1 MSSSDPQNDASPY
14 ADDRG
19 QRYRAV
25 TALFDA
31 VRDLPRDEAYA
42 HVAAHPSKEVRD
54 DVLAMLDADRAGTR
68 AVRTIVDV
76 STVIAEAS
84 AAPEIPAMVGDY
96 RVSGLLGHGGG
107 GVVLKAVCPKTAADV
122 AIKVLGIGA
131 WSSRALGR
139 FRQEIKLLGH
149 LTHPGIAQILDAG
162 TDRSGVSPHPYFVME
177 FVDGMTLSEWRRATP
192 RTPREIVELFAA
204 IVDAVAFSHVRG
216 IIHRD
221 LKPSNI
227 LVTTDG
233 RPKIL
238 DFGVASV
245 AQGADPSLDPLRTL
259 TMMLQF
265 AGTGHG
271 NATRGATK
279 TAEGAVVGTLPYMSP
294 EQISGTQVVDA
305 RSDLYSI
312 GVMLYEALCGK
323 LPYDLSLRSLTDAAM
338 VIRNEI
344 PTTIGRVD
352 RGLRGDLEV
361 IVSRLLEKRPAD
373 RYESA
378 PQLLDD
384 LERFLRGQRTR
395 VRRIPLHIRM
405 LRFARRYPAYIASS
419 ALLAA
424 VAIGSLGYAGYLVAA
439 ERLAERARATDEL
452 DAMRLKLSSAASAV
466 GRGLLEQS
474 RSELAEVPA
483 SRRNWAWHAFDRFH
497 GRGELV
503 SFIFYAALDIQPRGE
518 RIFFREGEA
527 GAWPAVFDLRDG
539 TRRALDAS
547 LPSCPPIAVS
557 LDGSRMAR
565 ADAPDGRVFVR
576 STADGSVLDVLES
589 PIEKIDAI
597 AWSDDGAMLL
607 LANRAGELAAID
619 LATGRA
625 LRARFDAGAAPSE
638 RVFLRTVEGAAV
650 VGLEG
655 AESIFVWSFAAD
667 GRGAEPRVIPLAGV
681 GVSSPVTSLVSSP
694 VTSLVTSLVSSL
706 VAVRVEGAQRA
717 FVGTTQGAVLD
728 IDLAQ
733 GAIVRRYEYAASPI
747 AALAVEPQ
755 RGLLAAATGDRA
767 DKRRGSLQVWDV
779 STGEA
784 VGTLGLKT
792 GALSIAFSQDGESL
806 FVGET
811 FGELTRYTVVREVL
825 SPTLGSA
832 EMRVDEMAFAGGD
845 LMAVTTAEGAFWWN
859 WNLDRQASRARP
871 ERIPIAREL
880 VAGRPI
886 AVIAVAASGP
896 NADTRAVLAVVA
908 PDATGVV
915 FYATSGEELG
925 RTAITGRAP
934 ADAEPS
940 ISATAGGFVLGV
952 GRRVERH
959 AVIEA
964 GGRVRAE
971 LIGSALLDGIVEG
984 VSATPDGTR
993 VVAAISGAEADG
1005 FGAWLVGLD
1014 AGTRGAPR
1022 ESWRHPIS
1030 EESDAR
1036 ELGAAISNDGGT
1048 AFAVPGKGQ
1057 LGVFDGMSGAN
1068 IFAIDDVPPWSI
1080 DRRAVGLAMSP
1091 DGRALAVR
1099 FADGSVRIVE
1109 SAAFDAEAGEAR

>member
-14 ADDRG
+14 ADDRA

-177 FVDGMTLSEWRRATP
+177 FVDGKTLSEWRRAKP

-227 LVTTDG
+227 LVTADG

-265 AGTGHG
+265 AGTRHG

-378 PQLLDD
+378 PQLHED

-419 ALLAA
+419 ALLAL
-424 VAIGSLGYAGYLVAA
+424 VALGSLGYAGYLVAA
-439 ERLAERARATDEL
+439 ERLAERARAADEL
-452 DAMRLKLSSAASAV
+452 DAMRLKLSAAAFAV

-483 SRRNWAWHAFDRFH
+483 SRRNWAWHALDRFH

-503 SFIFYAALDIQPRGE
+503 SFIFYAARDIQPRGE
-518 RIFFREGEA
+518 RIFFREGA
-527 GAWPAVFDLRDG
+527 GGTSPAVFDLRDG
-539 TRRALDAS
+539 TRRALDVP
-547 LPSCPPIAVS
+547 LPSSPPIAVS
-557 LDGSRMAR
+557 PDGSRMAR
-565 ADAPDGRVFVR
+565 AHAPDGGLFVR

-589 PIEKIDAI
+589 PIDEIDAI

-619 LATGRA
+619 LVTGRA

-638 RVFLRTVEGAAV
+638 RVFLRTVGGAAV

-667 GRGAEPRVIPLAGV
+667 GRGAEPRVIPLVGFGTGV
-681 GVSSPVTSLVSSP
+681 GVSSPVSSP
-694 VTSLVTSLVSSL
+694 VSSLVSSL
-706 VAVRVEGAQRA
+706 EAVRVEGVQRA

-733 GAIVRRYEYAASPI
+733 GTIARKYEYATSPI
-747 AALAVEPQ
+747 EALAVEPT
-755 RGLLAAATGDRA
+755 RGLLAAATGERA

-784 VGTLGLKT
+784 VGTLGLGT
-792 GALSIAFSQDGESL
+792 VAFSIAFSQDGESL

-811 FGELTRYTVVREVL
+811 FGELTRFAVVREVL

-832 EMRVDEMAFAGGD
+832 EMQVNEMAFAGGG

-859 WNLDRQASRARP
+859 WDLDRQASRARP

-886 AVIAVAASGP
+886 AVVEVAASGP
-896 NADTRAVLAVVA
+896 DAATRAALAVVA
-908 PDATGVV
+908 PDATSVV

-925 RTAITGRAP
+925 RMAITGRAP
-934 ADAEPS
+934 GDAEPS

-971 LIGSALLDGIVEG
+971 LIGSDPLDGIVRS
-984 VSATPDGTR
+984 VCATPDGTR
-993 VVAAISGAEADG
+993 VAAVISGVEANR
-1005 FGAWLVGLD
+1005 FGAWIVGFD
-1014 AGTRGAPR
+1014 ASARGAPR

-1030 EESDAR
+1030 EESDAH
-1036 ELGAAISNDGGT
+1036 ELGAAISSDGGT
-1048 AFAVPGKGQ
+1048 AFAVSGTGQ
-1057 LGVFDGMSGAN
+1057 LGVFDAPSGAN

>member
-1 MSSSDPQNDASPY
+1 MSSSDPHNDASPQ
-14 ADDRG
+14 ADDRA

-31 VRDLPRDEAYA
+31 VRDLPREEAHA

-204 IVDAVAFSHVRG
+204 IVDAVAFSHARG

-265 AGTGHG
+265 AGTRHG

-424 VAIGSLGYAGYLVAA
+424 VALGSLGYAGYLVAA
-439 ERLAERARATDEL
+439 ERLAERARAADEL
-452 DAMRLKLSSAASAV
+452 DAMRLKLSSAAFAV

-483 SRRNWAWHAFDRFH
+483 SRRNWAWHALDRFH

-503 SFIFYAALDIQPRGE
+503 SFIFYAALDIQSRGE

-539 TRRALDAS
+539 TRRALDVP
-547 LPSCPPIAVS
+547 LPSSPPIAVS
-557 LDGSRMAR
+557 PDGSRMAR
-565 ADAPDGRVFVR
+565 AHAPDGGLFVR

-619 LATGRA
+619 LVTGRA
-625 LRARFDAGAAPSE
+625 LRTRFDAGAAASE
-638 RVFLRTVEGAAV
+638 RVFLRTVGGAAV

-667 GRGAEPRVIPLAGV
+667 GRGAEPRVIPLVGVGAGVGTGV
-681 GVSSPVTSLVSSP
+681 GVSSLE
-694 VTSLVTSLVSSL
+694 
-706 VAVRVEGAQRA
+706 AVRVEGVQRA

-733 GAIVRRYEYAASPI
+733 GTIARRYEYATSPI
-747 AALAVEPQ
+747 EALAVEPT
-755 RGLLAAATGDRA
+755 RGLLAAATGERA

-784 VGTLGLKT
+784 VGTLGLGT
-792 GALSIAFSQDGESL
+792 VAFSIAFSQDGESL

-811 FGELTRYTVVREVL
+811 FGELTRYAVVREVL
-825 SPTLGSA
+825 SPTVGSA
-832 EMRVDEMAFAGGD
+832 EMPVNEMAFAGGG

-859 WNLDRQASRARP
+859 WDLDRQASRARP

-908 PDATGVV
+908 PDATSVV

-925 RTAITGRAP
+925 RMAITGRAP

-964 GGRVRAE
+964 GGRVRTE
-971 LIGSALLDGIVEG
+971 LIGSDLLDGIVEG

-993 VVAAISGAEADG
+993 VVAAISGAEADR

-1014 AGTRGAPR
+1014 AGARGAPR

-1057 LGVFDGMSGAN
+1057 LGVFDGRSGAN

>member
-1 MSSSDPQNDASPY
+1 MEPSGSPSDPSSRA
-14 ADDRG
+14 A
-19 QRYRAV
+19 RYREV
-25 TALFDA
+25 TGLFDA
-31 VRDLPRDEAYA
+31 VRDLPEADA
-42 HVAAHPSKEVRD
+42 RERVQRHPSVEVRRE
-54 DVLAMLDADRAGTR
+54 VLAMLAADRDTAN
-68 AVRTIVDV
+68 AVRPLVDV
-76 STVIAEAS
+76 AGAMDEAN
-84 AAPEIPAMVGDY
+84 APIEIPAMVGEY
-96 RVSGLLGHGGG
+96 KVTGLLGQGGG
-107 GVVLKAVCPKTAADV
+107 GVVLKGVCPKSGDTV

-149 LTHPGIAQILDAG
+149 LSHPGIAKILDAG

-177 FVDGMTLSEWRRATP
+177 FVDGRSLSEWRRAAA
-192 RTPREIVELFAA
+192 RTPREIVALFAE
-204 IVDAVAFSHVRG
+204 IVEAVAYSHARG
-216 IIHRD
+216 ITHRD
-221 LKPSNI
+221 LKPSNV
-227 LVTTDG
+227 LVTADG
-233 RPKIL
+233 RAKIL
-238 DFGVASV
+238 DFGVATV
-245 AQGADPSLDPLRTL
+245 ARDADPSLDPLRTL
-259 TMMLQF
+259 TMLLQF
-265 AGTGHG
+265 GGTRHADG
-271 NATRGATK
+271 TRGAGR
-279 TAEGAVVGTLPYMSP
+279 TAEGSVVGTLPYMSP
-294 EQISGTQVVDA
+294 EQISGTQLVDA
-305 RSDLYSI
+305 RSDLYSL

-323 LPYDLSLRSLTDAAM
+323 LPYDLSLQSLTDAAM
-338 VIRNEI
+338 VIRSEI
-344 PTTIGRVD
+344 PTTLGRVD

-373 RYESA
+373 RYQSA
-378 PQLLDD
+378 QQLLGD
-384 LERFLRGQRTR
+384 LERYLRGQRAHM
-395 VRRIPLHIRM
+395 RRIPLRIRVG
-405 LRFARRYPAYIASS
+405 RFARRYPAYIASS
-419 ALLAA
+419 AVLA
-424 VAIGSLGYAGYLVAA
+424 VVTLGSLGYTGYLVAV
-439 ERLAERARATDEL
+439 ERLAERARAADEL
-452 DAMRLKLSSAASAV
+452 DAMRLKLSSAAFAV

-483 SRRNWAWHAFDRFH
+483 SRRNWAWHALDRFH

-503 SFIFYAALDIQPRGE
+503 SFIFYAALDIQSRGE

-539 TRRALDAS
+539 TRRALDVP
-547 LPSCPPIAVS
+547 LPSSPPIAVS
-557 LDGSRMAR
+557 PDGSRMAR
-565 ADAPDGRVFVR
+565 AHAPDGGLFVR

-619 LATGRA
+619 LSTGRA
-625 LRARFDAGAAPSE
+625 LRARFDAGAAASE

-667 GRGAEPRVIPLAGV
+667 GRGAEPRVIPLVGVGAGV
-681 GVSSPVTSLVSSP
+681 GVSSLE
-694 VTSLVTSLVSSL
+694 
-706 VAVRVEGAQRA
+706 AVRVEGAQRA

-733 GAIVRRYEYAASPI
+733 GAILRRYEYAASPI

-755 RGLLAAATGDRA
+755 RGLLAAATGERA

-784 VGTLGLKT
+784 VGTLGLGT
-792 GALSIAFSQDGESL
+792 VAFSIAFSQDGESL

-811 FGELTRYTVVREVL
+811 FGEMTRYAVVREVL

-908 PDATGVV
+908 PDATSVV

-925 RTAITGRAP
+925 RMAITGRAP

-971 LIGSALLDGIVEG
+971 LIGSETLDGIVRS
-984 VSATPDGTR
+984 VCATPDGTR
-993 VVAAISGAEADG
+993 VAASISDVEANR

-1014 AGTRGAPR
+1014 AGARGAPR

-1057 LGVFDGMSGAN
+1057 LGVFDGRSGAN

>member
-1 MSSSDPQNDASPY
+1 MGTTGSTDPSSDPA
-14 ADDRG
+14 A
-19 QRYRAV
+19 RYREV

-31 VRDLPRDEAYA
+31 VRDLAPD
-42 HVAAHPSKEVRD
+42 AARATVERHPSEAVRAQ
-54 DVLAMLDADRAGTR
+54 VLAMLEADHAATGV
-68 AVRTIVDV
+68 VRTIVDV
-76 STVIAEAS
+76 SRAIDEAS
-84 AAPEIPAMVGDY
+84 APPEIPAMVGEY
-96 RVSGLLGHGGG
+96 KVAGLLGQGGG
-107 GVVLKAVCPKTAADV
+107 GVVLEGVCPKSGDTV

-149 LTHPGIAQILDAG
+149 LSHPGIAKILDAG
-162 TDRSGVSPHPYFVME
+162 TDRSGISPHPYFVME
-177 FVDGMTLSEWRRATP
+177 FVDGKTLSEWRRAAP
-192 RTPREIVELFAA
+192 RTPREIVSLFAE
-204 IVDAVAFSHVRG
+204 IVDAVAFSHARG
-216 IIHRD
+216 ITHRD

-227 LVTTDG
+227 LVTADG

-238 DFGVASV
+238 DFGVATV
-245 AQGADPSLDPLRTL
+245 TQGADPALDPLRTL
-259 TMMLQF
+259 TMMLQL
-265 AGTGHG
+265 GRTVDQRGE
-271 NATRGATK
+271 TRGRGG
-279 TAEGAVVGTLPYMSP
+279 TADGAVVGTLPYMSP

-305 RSDLYSI
+305 RSDLYSL

-338 VIRNEI
+338 VIRSEI

-352 RGLRGDLEV
+352 RSLRGDLEV

-378 PQLLDD
+378 PQLLED
-384 LERFLRGQRTR
+384 LGRYLRGQRTR
-395 VRRIPLHIRM
+395 VRRIPLRIRM

-424 VAIGSLGYAGYLVAA
+424 VALGSLGYAGYLVAA
-439 ERLAERARATDEL
+439 ERLAERARAADEL
-452 DAMRLKLSSAASAV
+452 DAMRLKLSSAAFAV
-466 GRGLLEQS
+466 GRGLLAQS

-483 SRRNWAWHAFDRFH
+483 SRRNWAWHALDRFH

-503 SFIFYAALDIQPRGE
+503 SFIFYAARDIQPRGE

-527 GAWPAVFDLRDG
+527 GTSPAVFDLRDG
-539 TRRALDAS
+539 TRRALDVP
-547 LPSCPPIAVS
+547 LPSSPPIAVS
-557 LDGSRMAR
+557 PDGSRMAR
-565 ADAPDGRVFVR
+565 AHAPDGGLFVR

-589 PIEKIDAI
+589 PIEKIDAT

-607 LANRAGELAAID
+607 LASRAGELAAID
-619 LATGRA
+619 LVTGRA
-625 LRARFDAGAAPSE
+625 LRTRFDAGAAASE
-638 RVFLRTVEGAAV
+638 RVFLRTVGGAAV

-681 GVSSPVTSLVSSP
+681 GAGVG
-694 VTSLVTSLVSSL
+694 VSSL
-706 VAVRVEGAQRA
+706 EAVRVEGAQRA

-784 VGTLGLKT
+784 VGTLGLGT
-792 GALSIAFSQDGESL
+792 EALSIAFSQDGESL

-811 FGELTRYTVVREVL
+811 FGELTRYAVVREAL

-908 PDATGVV
+908 PDATSVV
-915 FYATSGEELG
+915 LYASSGEELG

-959 AVIEA
+959 TVIEA
-964 GGRVRAE
+964 GGRVRTE
-971 LIGSALLDGIVEG
+971 LIGSALLDGVVEG
-984 VSATPDGTR
+984 VCATPDGTR
-993 VVAAISGAEADG
+993 VVAAISGAEADR

-1022 ESWRHPIS
+1022 EFWRHPIS

-1057 LGVFDGMSGAN
+1057 LGVFDGVSGAN

-1080 DRRAVGLAMSP
+1080 DRRAVGLAISP

-1109 SAAFDAEAGEAR
+1109 SAAFDADAGDAR

>member
-1 MSSSDPQNDASPY
+1 MATTGSTDPSSDPA
-14 ADDRG
+14 A
-19 QRYRAV
+19 RYREA
-25 TALFDA
+25 TTLFDA
-31 VRDLPRDEAYA
+31 VRDLPPEEARA
-42 HVAAHPSKEVRD
+42 RIECHPSAAVRAQ
-54 DVLAMLDADRAGTR
+54 VLAMLEADRAATGV
-68 AVRTIVDV
+68 VRTIVDV
-76 STVIAEAS
+76 SRAIDEAS
-84 AAPEIPAMVGDY
+84 APPEIPAMVGEY
-96 RVSGLLGHGGG
+96 KVAGLLGQGGG
-107 GVVLKAVCPKTAADV
+107 GVVLKGVCPKSGDTV

-149 LTHPGIAQILDAG
+149 LSHPGIAQILDAG
-162 TDRSGVSPHPYFVME
+162 TDRSGISPHPYFVME
-177 FVDGMTLSEWRRATP
+177 FVDGKTLSEWRRAAP
-192 RTPREIVELFAA
+192 RTPREIVSLFAEIA
-204 IVDAVAFSHVRG
+204 DAVAFSHARG
-216 IIHRD
+216 ITHRD

-227 LVTTDG
+227 LVTADG

-238 DFGVASV
+238 DFGVATV
-245 AQGADPSLDPLRTL
+245 TQGADPALDPLRTL
-259 TMMLQF
+259 TMMLQL
-265 AGTGHG
+265 GRTVDQRGE
-271 NATRGATK
+271 TRGRGG
-279 TAEGAVVGTLPYMSP
+279 TADGAVVGTLPYMSP

-305 RSDLYSI
+305 RSDLYSL

-338 VIRNEI
+338 VIRSEI

-352 RGLRGDLEV
+352 RSLRGDLEV
-361 IVSRLLEKRPAD
+361 IVSRLLEKRPSD

-378 PQLLDD
+378 QQLLED

-395 VRRIPLHIRM
+395 VRRIPLRIRM

-424 VAIGSLGYAGYLVAA
+424 VALGSLGYAGYLVAA
-439 ERLAERARATDEL
+439 ERLAERARAAEER
-452 DAMRLKLSSAASAV
+452 DAMRLKLSSAAFAV

-474 RSELAEVPA
+474 RAELAEVPA
-483 SRRNWAWHAFDRFH
+483 SRRNWAWHALDRFH

-503 SFIFYAALDIQPRGE
+503 SFIFYAAIDIQPRGE
-518 RIFFREGEA
+518 RVFFREGDA

-539 TRRALDAS
+539 TRQALDVP

-557 LDGSRMAR
+557 PDGSRMAR

-589 PIEKIDAI
+589 PIDEIDAT

-625 LRARFDAGAAPSE
+625 LRTRFDAGAAASG
-638 RVFLRTVEGAAV
+638 RVFVRTVEGAAV

-667 GRGAEPRVIPLAGV
+667 GRGAEPRAIPLAGA
-681 GVSSPVTSLVSSP
+681 GASSPVSSLVSSP
-694 VTSLVTSLVSSL
+694 VSSLVSSL
-706 VAVRVEGAQRA
+706 EAVRVEGTQRA

-767 DKRRGSLQVWDV
+767 DKQRGSLQVWDV

-784 VGTLGLKT
+784 VGTLGLGA

-806 FVGET
+806 FVGEIS
-811 FGELTRYTVVREVL
+811 GELTRYAVLREVL

-832 EMRVDEMAFAGGD
+832 EMRVDEMAFADGG

-859 WNLDRQASRARP
+859 WDLDRQASRARP

-886 AVIAVAASGP
+886 AVVAVAASGP
-896 NADTRAVLAVVA
+896 NTDTRAVLAVVA
-908 PDATGVV
+908 PDATSVV
-915 FYATSGEELG
+915 FYASSGEELG

-959 AVIEA
+959 AVIEE

-993 VVAAISGAEADG
+993 MVAAISGAEKDR
-1005 FGAWLVGLD
+1005 FGARLVGLD
-1014 AGTRGAPR
+1014 AGARGAPR
-1022 ESWRHPIS
+1022 EFWRHPIS

-1057 LGVFDGMSGAN
+1057 LGVFDGVSGAN

>member
-1 MSSSDPQNDASPY
+1 MEPSGSPSDPNSRA
-14 ADDRG
+14 A
-19 QRYRAV
+19 RYREV
-25 TALFDA
+25 TGLFDA
-31 VRDLPRDEAYA
+31 VRDLPEADA
-42 HVAAHPSKEVRD
+42 RERVLQHPSVEVRRE
-54 DVLAMLDADRAGTR
+54 VLAMLTADRDTDN
-68 AVRTIVDV
+68 AVRPLVDV
-76 STVIAEAS
+76 AGAMDEAN
-84 AAPEIPAMVGDY
+84 APIEIPAMVGEY
-96 RVSGLLGHGGG
+96 KVTGLLGQGGG
-107 GVVLKAVCPKTAADV
+107 GVVLKGVCPKSGDTV

-149 LTHPGIAQILDAG
+149 LSHPGIAKILDAG
-162 TDRSGVSPHPYFVME
+162 TDRLGVSPHPYFVME
-177 FVDGMTLSEWRRATP
+177 FVDGRSLSEWRRAAP
-192 RTPREIVELFAA
+192 RTPREIVGLFAE
-204 IVDAVAFSHVRG
+204 IVEAVAYSHARG
-216 IIHRD
+216 ITHRD

-227 LVTTDG
+227 LVTAEG
-233 RPKIL
+233 SAKIL
-238 DFGVASV
+238 DFGVATV
-245 AQGADPSLDPLRTL
+245 ARDADPSLDPLRTL
-259 TMMLQF
+259 TMLLQL
-265 AGTGHG
+265 GRGSQQG
-271 NATRGATK
+271 VGTRGQAAT
-279 TAEGAVVGTLPYMSP
+279 ADGSVVGTLPYMSP
-294 EQISGTQVVDA
+294 EQISGTQLVDA
-305 RSDLYSI
+305 RSDLYSL

-323 LPYDLSLRSLTDAAM
+323 LPYDLSLQSLTDAAM
-338 VIRNEI
+338 VIRSEI
-344 PTTIGRVD
+344 PTTLGRVD

-373 RYESA
+373 RYQSA
-378 PQLLDD
+378 QQLLGD
-384 LERFLRGQRTR
+384 LERYLRGQRAHM
-395 VRRIPLHIRM
+395 RRIPLRIRVV
-405 LRFARRYPAYIASS
+405 RFARRYPAYIASS
-419 ALLAA
+419 AVLAV
-424 VAIGSLGYAGYLVAA
+424 VALGSLGYAGYLVAA
-439 ERLAERARATDEL
+439 ERLAERARAADEL
-452 DAMRLKLSSAASAV
+452 DAMRLKLSSAAFAV
-466 GRGLLEQS
+466 GRGLLDQS
-474 RSELAEVPA
+474 RFELAEVPA
-483 SRRNWAWHAFDRFH
+483 SRRNWAWHSLDRFH

-503 SFIFYAALDIQPRGE
+503 SFIFYAARDIQPRGQ

-527 GAWPAVFDLRDG
+527 GTSPAVFDLRDG
-539 TRRALDAS
+539 TRRALDVP

-557 LDGSRMAR
+557 PDGSRMAR
-565 ADAPDGRVFVR
+565 AHAPEGGLFVR

-589 PIEKIDAI
+589 PIDEIDAI

-619 LATGRA
+619 LVTGRA
-625 LRARFDAGAAPSE
+625 LRSRFDAGAAASE

-681 GVSSPVTSLVSSP
+681 GAGVG
-694 VTSLVTSLVSSL
+694 VSSL
-706 VAVRVEGAQRA
+706 EAVRVEGVQRA

-733 GAIVRRYEYAASPI
+733 GTIARRYEYATSPI
-747 AALAVEPQ
+747 EALAVEPT
-755 RGLLAAATGDRA
+755 RGLLAAATGERA

-784 VGTLGLKT
+784 VGTLGLGT
-792 GALSIAFSQDGESL
+792 VAFSIAFSQDGESL

-811 FGELTRYTVVREVL
+811 FGEMTRYAVVREVL

-880 VAGRPI
+880 IAGRPI
-886 AVIAVAASGP
+886 AVVAVAASGP

-908 PDATGVV
+908 PDATSVV

-925 RTAITGRAP
+925 RMAITGRVP
-934 ADAEPS
+934 GDAEPS

-971 LIGSALLDGIVEG
+971 LIGSETLDGIVRS
-984 VSATPDGTR
+984 VCATPDGTR
-993 VVAAISGAEADG
+993 VAAVISGVEANR
-1005 FGAWLVGLD
+1005 FGAWIVGFD
-1014 AGTRGAPR
+1014 ASARGAPR

-1030 EESDAR
+1030 EESDAH
-1036 ELGAAISNDGGT
+1036 ELGAAISSDGGT
-1048 AFAVPGKGQ
+1048 AFAVSGKGQ
-1057 LGVFDGMSGAN
+1057 LGVFDGVSGAN

-1109 SAAFDAEAGEAR
+1109 SAAFGAEAGEAR